1 MNAYAA
7 LAIGST
13 LLIPTALLY
22 RVLNP
27 VPPTPKPYRRVV
39 GGLQMCDIRH
49 VQEAWAGK
57 PQEELL
63 AHYDREAELDRI
75 QLAEEAKTAAEAA
88 RVAVVKQA
96 EQAAWDASLLGRSI
110 NKAANVGVAIGVTL
124 MLAPFVILLLAIP
137 AFLIFGILGLV
148 AFKFIALGLLIAW
161 CLNDFKNDIADEAI
175 ARQKSLNQPDPK

>member
-27 VPPTPKPYRRVV
+27 IPPTPKPYRRVV

-88 RVAVVKQA
+88 RIVAVKEAEFAAFKAHPVVKA
-96 EQAAWDASLLGRSI
+96 GIKIASFCFWAVLIVVALILLALVGF
-110 NKAANVGVAIGVTL
+110 AVCGLVGVFTIKILFLAL
-124 MLAPFVILLLAIP
+124 MIS
-137 AFLIFGILGLV
+137 
-148 AFKFIALGLLIAW
+148 W
-161 CLNDFKNDIADEAI
+161 WMNDFKKDIADEVI
-175 ARQKSLNQPDPK
+175 ARQKSEK